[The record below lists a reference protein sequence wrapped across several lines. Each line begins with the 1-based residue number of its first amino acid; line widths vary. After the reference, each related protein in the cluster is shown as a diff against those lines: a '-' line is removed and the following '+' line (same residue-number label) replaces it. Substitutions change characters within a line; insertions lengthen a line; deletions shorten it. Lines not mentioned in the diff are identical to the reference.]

1 MEDIQLPTES
11 QEVIDLF
18 FLKQSIEQ
26 NKKYLL
32 DTDWY
37 CARKIE
43 TSKDIPEEIVAKRQE
58 ARDFISANNATD
70 MA

>member
-1 MEDIQLPTES
+1 MKEIQFPTEA
-11 QEVIDLF
+11 QAVIDLF

-43 TSKDIPEEIVAKRQE
+43 TSNDIPEEIVAKRQE
-58 ARDFISANNATD
+58 ARDFIRANT
-70 MA
+70 